1 MSDPLIVEV
10 WQVGLDQPSDVVRCL
25 DTFLDPKERERAA
38 RLKRPGAA
46 ARWTV
51 ARGAL
56 RLLLGTR
63 LCVLPEEIEFEHGP
77 HGKPELSGTVT
88 CFNLTHSGALALI
101 ALAEDCDV
109 GIDVE
114 RPGRNAAAVE
124 RTLSEGERA
133 SGDDLLQIW
142 CRKEALAKAIGGG
155 LQWAPQDFDT
165 SRRNGYALTD
175 IPLADGYVGALAA
188 AGPSAAFTLHRLAL
202 GSTPA
207 ADAGRS

>member
-1 MSDPLIVEV
+1 M
-10 WQVGLDQPSDVVRCL
+10 WQVGLDQPPDIVRGM
-25 DTFLDPKERERAA
+25 DAFLTTTERERAA

-46 ARWTV
+46 ERWTV

-56 RLLLGTR
+56 RLLLGMR

-88 CFNLTHSGALALI
+88 CFNLTHSGSVALI
-101 ALAEDCDV
+101 ALAENCDV

-175 IPLADGYVGALAA
+175 IPLPGGYVGALAA
-188 AGPSAAFTLHRLAL
+188 AGPSAAFTLHRLKL

-207 ADAGRS
+207 ADAARN

>member
-1 MSDPLIVEV
+1 
-10 WQVGLDQPSDVVRCL
+10 VGLDQPPDVVRCM
-25 DTFLDPKERERAA
+25 DAFLTAGERTRAA
-38 RLKRPGAA
+38 RLKRPGACE
-46 ARWTV
+46 RWTV

-56 RLLLGTR
+56 RVLLSAR
-63 LCVLPEEIEFEHGP
+63 LCVLPEEIEFELGP

-88 CFNLTHSGALALI
+88 CFNLTHSGDLALI

-114 RPGRNAAAVE
+114 RPGRNTAAVA

-142 CRKEALAKAIGGG
+142 CRKEALAKAMGGG

-165 SRRNGYALTD
+165 SAPSGYALTD
-175 IPLADGYVGALAA
+175 VPLAGGYVGALATA
-188 AGPSAAFTLHRLAL
+188 EPVAAFTLHRLAL
-202 GSTPA
+202 QSRPA
-207 ADAGRS
+207 AAAGRS

>member
-1 MSDPLIVEV
+1 LKE
-10 WQVGLDQPSDVVRCL
+10 QVGLAQPPEVVQGL
-25 DTFLDPKERERAA
+25 DAFLNEHERERAA
-38 RLKRPGAA
+38 RLKRPGAS

-56 RLLLGTR
+56 RVVLGAR
-63 LCVLPEEIEFEHGP
+63 LCLLPEEVKFEIGP
-77 HGKPELSGTVT
+77 HGKPELSATLT
-88 CFNLTHSGALALI
+88 CFNLTHSGDVALI
-101 ALAEDCDV
+101 ALAEDCEV

-114 RPGRNAAAVE
+114 RPGRNKEAIT

-165 SRRNGYALTD
+165 TRPDGYALTD
-175 IPLADGYVGALAA
+175 LPLEDGYVGALAA
-188 AGPSAAFTLHRLAL
+188 AGDSVAFTLHRLVL
-202 GSTPA
+202 
-207 ADAGRS
+207 